1 MTVKKLV
8 TTLALITF
16 APLSLA
22 SVIASDNF
30 DYRSGEV
37 AGQNG
42 GSGWAGA
49 WSANTSATQVVTPGT
64 ALSGGNA
71 LQVSGNN
78 NNVAYRQLDSAFT
91 GNNLYVDFYI
101 QLDSGTL
108 AANDFLGLWLDVAG
122 TGDHTNRPN
131 IGIKADGSG
140 TNDVFV
146 RTNGTSGSFARRSNI
161 GDSNDIT
168 YHIVGLLSRTAA
180 GNYTSFSLWLD
191 PMFADLSTPDAIM
204 LGNTGLSQISYVGF
218 RSANLDSGDVVLI
231 DGLQLST
238 TWNEALRISANAD
251 TNNVPEPGTA
261 ALIGLGLLGLGFSS
275 RRKA

>member
-8 TTLALITF
+8 AALALITF

-30 DYRSGEV
+30 DYGAGEV

-49 WSANTSATQVVTPGT
+49 WSASTAATQVVAPGT
-64 ALSGGNA
+64 TLSGGNA

-78 NNVAYRQLDSAFT
+78 NSVAYRQLDSAFT
-91 GNNLYVDFYI
+91 GNKLYVDFYI

-131 IGIKADGSG
+131 IGIKADGSA

-146 RTNGTSGSFARRSNI
+146 RTSGTSGSFASSSNI
-161 GDSNDIT
+161 GNSNDIT
-168 YHIVGLLSRTAA
+168 YHIVGLLSRTVP
-180 GNYTSFSLWLD
+180 GNYTSFALWLD
-191 PMFADLSTPDAIM
+191 PMLADLSTPDAIM

-218 RSANLDSGDVVLI
+218 RSVNLDSGDVLLI

-261 ALIGLGLLGLGFSS
+261 ALIGLGLLGLGFSR